1 MQHTEQ
7 YLIMLYK
14 YVYLNI
20 GVQMLQGKLMT
31 FYWLDTVDDSST
43 SDNFRPFFLLQ
54 IFMKMQIQGQFW
66 NLHILRIL
74 KHPQNVEIDQVLPK
88 IFKVK
93 DNWYQSQNFQ

>member
-1 MQHTEQ
+1 
-7 YLIMLYK
+7 MLSD
-14 YVYLNI
+14 V
-20 GVQMLQGKLMT
+20 
-31 FYWLDTVDDSST
+31 LDKPGYTVDDSST

-54 IFMKMQIQGQFW
+54 IFMKMQIQGHFW

>member
-1 MQHTEQ
+1 M
-7 YLIMLYK
+7 M
-14 YVYLNI
+14 LNI
-20 GVQMLQGKLMT
+20 SDILHMIN
-31 FYWLDTVDDSST
+31 TVDDSST
-43 SDNFRPFFLLQ
+43 SDSFRPFFLLQ

-93 DNWYQSQNFQ
+93 DN